1 MRDVPH
7 LHSLPNI
14 LHSPP
19 RPSDIC
25 VALFLRLKEVEGNE
39 CHIAHL
45 KYCSLLVQNLLVSLQ
60 SLCMVWGH
68 IVLAENS
75 DSKDH
80 GA

>member
-1 MRDVPH
+1 MC
-7 LHSLPNI
+7 L
-14 LHSPP
+14 
-19 RPSDIC
+19 IC
-25 VALFLRLKEVEGNE
+25 IAFLTYCTAHPALQTSVIALFLRLKEVEGNE

-60 SLCMVWGH
+60 SLCMVWGPT
-68 IVLAENS
+68 VLAENS